1 MVIALFLPDPQ
12 DLRSDEGTL
21 EVGRHYPLTI
31 DAEALAPGSVI
42 TPTAALRWQKHTV
55 GSGESAALVFQRV
68 GLSSRTLYELTTSS
82 EEIEKQ
88 LTRLRPG
95 DVLLFGFDQNNELL
109 QIKRPISSYE
119 NFVITKSDSGYLSRL
134 DTKEVYYQ
142 YNYAEADITSNFWN
156 AGISAGLTPN
166 QIMELAGIYSWD
178 IDFALDIRKGDNF
191 RILYQE
197 KVVEGEVIG
206 RGKIIA
212 SIFTNQGDTFKAILD
227 DKTGDYYDENGRA
240 MKKAFLR
247 APLDFRRVSSNFNPR
262 RLHPVTGRVR
272 PHRGTDYAAPVGT
285 PIWAAGSG
293 VAPGV
298 EGSAAAVAS
307 QQPDWAQLVDEQG
320 NTYYYN
326 YQDGSSTWDKPPGFV
341 SPQATTTPKPNPV
354 DIDGLYDNTAYVGRT
369 PTEEDWRVDPE
380 YAQWLQWQ
388 QYVRCTEWPLRA
400 HARCVDLVRVVPSLF
415 CCAGMTTSTGTA
427 STPTTMPEQTMRG
440 VVLRTR
446 SQCPPQDRVRLAL

>member
-31 DAEALAPGSVI
+31 DAEALAPGSVM

-262 RLHPVTGRVR
+262 RLHPVTGQVR

-293 VAPGV
+293 VVEKSSYNQFNGNYVFIRHNSTYMTKYLHLTKRLVKTGQRVKQGQTIGTLGGTGRVTGPHLHYEFLVNGV
-298 EGSAAAVAS
+298 HQNARTVK
-307 QQPDWAQLVDEQG
+307 L
-320 NTYYYN
+320 
-326 YQDGSSTWDKPPGFV
+326 
-341 SPQATTTPKPNPV
+341 PQAKSLTGQAKTTFIANAKNRLEKLERYSQL
-354 DIDGLYDNTAYVGRT
+354 LYANN
-369 PTEEDWRVDPE
+369 
-380 YAQWLQWQ
+380 
-388 QYVRCTEWPLRA
+388 
-400 HARCVDLVRVVPSLF
+400 
-415 CCAGMTTSTGTA
+415 
-427 STPTTMPEQTMRG
+427 
-440 VVLRTR
+440 
-446 SQCPPQDRVRLAL
+446 